1 MKKTDYK
8 TEIKLKHNEAPAK
21 INLETGEIVQ
31 VTSKPNNI
39 PEGKEIFEPDA
50 LFRKD
55 YCNSWAF
62 LQRELSHFEFTVCF
76 SLALLAKANTNSLE
90 PLNDSST
97 IAELMEILNISKN
110 KVTPTLD
117 VLWNYGVYGKFEVK
131 DANRPYTKH
140 WILNPYLSFNGRLI
154 ESDIAFLFKNTHIAK
169 AFNNPNYSVGR
180 NLVKR

>member
-76 SLALLAKANTNSLE
+76 SLALLAKAHTNSLE
-90 PLNDSST
+90 PLSDNTT
-97 IAELMEILNISKN
+97 INELMEKLRMSKN
-110 KVTPTLD
+110 KVTPTLKT
-117 VLWNYGVYGKFEVK
+117 LWDYGVYGKFEVK
-131 DANRPYTKH
+131 QLSKPYTKY
-140 WILNPYLSFNGRLI
+140 WLLNPYLSFSGKI
-154 ESDIAFLFKNTHIAK
+154 IGSDIANLFKDTHIAK
-169 AFNNPNYSVGR
+169 AFYDPTYSVGK
-180 NLVKR
+180 KRLN